1 MPDFYDA
8 LETRDSALREGQQFD
23 ELKKQ
28 LHNARDHAPAYAAIL
43 ADVDIASVNDR
54 ITLAAIPLTRKS
66 DIAKRQSELPPL
78 GGYAAAP
85 MDSFYNVFA
94 SPGGIF
100 EPGAARDDYWNFA
113 RGLYAAG
120 IRAGD
125 LIHNTFSYH
134 FTPAGLMVDSAARAL
149 GCPVFPGG
157 VGQTELQVQVMARLK
172 PRAYC
177 GTPSF
182 LKIILDKA
190 AEMKISV
197 DTLSLGLVGG
207 EALPGSLRTEL
218 SDSGV
223 DVVQFYGTADLGMV
237 AYESSAKEGMILE
250 EKVIVEIV
258 RPGTGEPV
266 AEGEVGEIVVTTLSP
281 EYPLIR
287 FATGDLS
294 AFMSGNSPCGRT
306 NRRIKGWMGRADQT
320 AKVRGMFVHPSQVAS
335 VVSRHDELLRARLV
349 IGRVDNQDVMTL
361 KCEIENHQESI
372 EQLIEQ
378 SVREICKLRADI
390 ELCPAGALPND
401 GVVIE
406 DARPLD

>member
-218 SDSGV
+218 SNSGV

>member
-1 MPDFYDA
+1 MPDFFDA
-8 LETRDSALREGQQFD
+8 LETRDSALRENQQFD
-23 ELKKQ
+23 DLKKQ

-54 ITLAAIPLTRKS
+54 ITLSAIPLTRKS
-66 DIAKRQSELPPL
+66 DIAERQSELPPL
-78 GGYAAAP
+78 GGYAAAQ

-100 EPGAARDDYWNFA
+100 EPGGARDDYWNFA

-120 IRAGD
+120 VRAGD

-157 VGQTELQVQVMARLK
+157 IGQTELQVQVMARLK

-190 AEMKISV
+190 AEMEIPV

-207 EALPGSLRTEL
+207 EALPGSLRIEL

-335 VVSRHDELLRARLV
+335 VVSRHDEVLRARLV

-361 KCEIENHQESI
+361 KCEIENQQESI

>member
-1 MPDFYDA
+1 
-8 LETRDSALREGQQFD
+8 
-23 ELKKQ
+23 
-28 LHNARDHAPAYAAIL
+28 
-43 ADVDIASVNDR
+43 
-54 ITLAAIPLTRKS
+54 
-66 DIAKRQSELPPL
+66 
-78 GGYAAAP
+78 
-85 MDSFYNVFA
+85 
-94 SPGGIF
+94 
-100 EPGAARDDYWNFA
+100 
-113 RGLYAAG
+113 
-120 IRAGD
+120 
-125 LIHNTFSYH
+125 
-134 FTPAGLMVDSAARAL
+134 
-149 GCPVFPGG
+149 
-157 VGQTELQVQVMARLK
+157 
-172 PRAYC
+172 
-177 GTPSF
+177 
-182 LKIILDKA
+182 
-190 AEMKISV
+190 
-197 DTLSLGLVGG
+197 
-207 EALPGSLRTEL
+207 
-218 SDSGV
+218 
-223 DVVQFYGTADLGMV
+223 
-237 AYESSAKEGMILE
+237 MILE

-294 AFMSGNSPCGRT
+294 TFMSGNSPCGRT